1 MLKFFLFLL
10 FGFSPFISVAQ
21 SVSIAPYSF
30 SFWGSIDQTSQ
41 FTAEYKMAG
50 VHYFHTW
57 DDEVYRT
64 STTGQ
69 FAKKTSS
76 FAVSLLPVDFRYVRF
91 GGILFANRFP
101 ITSGNRIHFYLELN
115 LPVRRFDISYRHI
128 SNGFNL
134 FTTDNPGLDT
144 IGLRYRFN

>member
-1 MLKFFLFLL
+1 MLRVFLFLL
-10 FGFSPFISVAQ
+10 IGVLPSVCVGQ

-30 SFWGSIDQTSQ
+30 SFWGNIDQTSQ
-41 FTAEYKMAG
+41 FSAEYKMAG
-50 VHYFHTW
+50 IHYFHTW

-76 FAVSLLPVDFRYVRF
+76 LGFSLLPVDFTYLRF
-91 GGILFANRFP
+91 GGIIFSNRFP
-101 ITSGNRIHFYLELN
+101 ITSGNRAHFYLELN
-115 LPVRRFDISYRHI
+115 LPVYRFDISYRHI

-134 FTTDNPGLDT
+134 FTTDNPGFDT
-144 IGLRYRFN
+144 IALRYRF